1 MIKQTVLTFLF
12 VVFSCIISAQSVI
25 GKWKTIDD
33 ETGNERSIVEIYD
46 VNGKIHAKII
56 QLLEKGK
63 ENKLCT
69 QCKGDKKNKP
79 IKGMVIINGLEKDG
93 DEWNNGR
100 ILDPNTGKTYKCYI
114 TFDNNNTLKVR
125 GYIGFAMIGR
135 TQYWHR
141 LTD

>member
-56 QLLEKGK
+56 QLLEKGN

-69 QCKGDKKNKP
+69 RCKGDKKKQTNKR
-79 IKGMVIINGLEKDG
+79 NG
-93 DEWNNGR
+93 NN
-100 ILDPNTGKTYKCYI
+100 
-114 TFDNNNTLKVR
+114 
-125 GYIGFAMIGR
+125 
-135 TQYWHR
+135 
-141 LTD
+141 